1 MKVEA
6 DRHAAV
12 LFDYMPNVVF
22 FDARRRDRR
31 SVARHEKVVPRRVEP
46 IAIAHSRCFFAR
58 LVRVFEN
65 LAVL

>member
-1 MKVEA
+1 MQMEA
-6 DRHAAV
+6 GRHAAV
-12 LFDYMPNVVF
+12 LADDLLNVF
-22 FDARRRDRR
+22 LFNACRRNRCRIA
-31 SVARHEKVVPRRVEP
+31 SLEEIVPRRVEP